1 MNSIRTLPLTLVTLA
16 CGLIGICLA
25 SGQVPNSPILP
36 PPTLP
41 FDNETNGFEDQA
53 AFTQDREAFE
63 EVETILKEK
72 VCGKNESDGARS
84 VSGKV
89 PKAANDR
96 PKTPICAE
104 KETKGGLGPVYNATS
119 CVSCHQ
125 NPVSGSSSQIA
136 EIRAGHFGPNPDHP
150 EQLAFV
156 EHPGGSVVHQ
166 RSINPGIQE
175 HILPEDA
182 NRTLRM
188 STNVLGDGF
197 VECIADVDLILKAA
211 TQVSDKFGDLRG
223 TIVLAPVAITADTSR
238 EHVGRFGWKSQHA
251 SLLNFSADA
260 YLNEMGITSVLQP
273 EENKPDGKPIPPGI
287 DQIPD
292 PEDPK
297 DKDHPFGED
306 VEAFTRFMRSTK
318 VPPRDTKALAQLSVI
333 AGEKLFNDMGENGK
347 KTGCAIC
354 HVPKWTTLPE
364 GSAMDGN
371 FPNNAVPAALGK
383 KDIFPFSDFLLH
395 DIGTGDGI
403 VQTQHAQFPPTSAA
417 SIVPLTL
424 DKLKPAPNSRGLD
437 DELRKQAQ
445 ELHIVHLLSS
455 QSGDQKKADKRIE
468 FDEKNNRRILSGDLA
483 DTAQMIRTAPLWGL
497 RVRSQLLHD
506 GSALTIDEAI
516 RKHSGQAERVKLN
529 YANVLT
535 QEERNHLLAF
545 LNSL

>member
-1 MNSIRTLPLTLVTLA
+1 MNSIRPIPHTLVTFA

-25 SGQVPNSPILP
+25 SGQVPNPPILP
-36 PPTLP
+36 SPTLP

-53 AFTQDREAFE
+53 AFTQDRESFE

-72 VCGKNESDGARS
+72 VCGKNEADSPHAVR
-84 VSGKV
+84 GKDQKVANGRPTV
-89 PKAANDR
+89 PV
-96 PKTPICAE
+96 CVE
-104 KETKGGLGPVYNATS
+104 KQTKGGLGPVYNATS

-125 NPVSGSSSQIA
+125 NPVSGSSSQIP

-150 EQLAFV
+150 EQLAFF

-166 RSINPGIQE
+166 RSINPAIQE
-175 HILPEDA
+175 KMLPEDA

-197 VECIADVDLILKAA
+197 VECIADIDLILKAA

-223 TIVLAPVAITADTSR
+223 TIVLAPVAITAGTSR

-297 DKDHPFGED
+297 AKDHPFGED

-318 VPPRDTKALAQLSVI
+318 VPPRDTKALTQPAVI
-333 AGEKLFNDMGENGK
+333 AGEKLFNDMAESGK

-354 HVPKWTTLPE
+354 HVPKWTTLPT

-371 FPNNAVPAALGK
+371 FPNNAVPAALGR

-417 SIVPLTL
+417 NVEPLNL
-424 DKLKPAPNSRGLD
+424 DKLKPEPNAQGID
-437 DELRKQAQ
+437 DALRKQAQ
-445 ELHIVHLLSS
+445 DLRIVHLLSS
-455 QSGDQKKADKRIE
+455 QSDEQKKADKRIE
-468 FDEKNNRRILSGDLA
+468 LDEQNNRRILSGDLA

-497 RVRSQLLHD
+497 RVRPQLLHD

-516 RKHSGQAERVKLN
+516 RKHSGQAEKVKLN

-535 QEERNHLLAF
+535 PKERDHLLAF